1 MERSNYRVIVLDFIR
16 HVIPYY
22 SILYYTC
29 CCSEDACMLLVDAE
43 MRAVLLIGIEGT
55 SLGED

>member
-1 MERSNYRVIVLDFIR
+1 MLDFVR
-16 HVIPYY
+16 HVIPYHT
-22 SILYYTC
+22 ILYYTC

-43 MRAVLLIGIEGT
+43 MRAVLLIGIEVT